1 MVWRRNA
8 YILKYRSKIML
19 LYGMT
24 GACIAGLP
32 LVFVL
37 IFLIGTN
44 MRLEQ
49 QVLSYKEWERQGLY
63 LNVWTLKEDIVAGEK
78 ITRAHLEKK
87 KTWVFDS
94 EISDLTME
102 IHQIAGYK
110 AKTILKKGT
119 VIKSESIYHKKHKNN
134 KKET

>member
-1 MVWRRNA
+1 
-8 YILKYRSKIML
+8 ML

-37 IFLIGTN
+37 IFFIGAN